1 MLMLTRRPGQAV
13 DLIDTNSG
21 DVVATVTLMACLS
34 GNQVRLGFDA
44 PPHIHIVRDDAK
56 RRGKD
61 GDQEESDS
69 DEPNGNR

>member
-1 MLMLTRRPGQAV
+1 MLMLTRKPGQAV
-13 DLIDTNSG
+13 DLIDSNSG
-21 DVVATVTLMACLS
+21 AVLATVTLMACLS

-61 GDQEESDS
+61 GDQEDDDS
-69 DEPNGNR
+69 EPNGNR